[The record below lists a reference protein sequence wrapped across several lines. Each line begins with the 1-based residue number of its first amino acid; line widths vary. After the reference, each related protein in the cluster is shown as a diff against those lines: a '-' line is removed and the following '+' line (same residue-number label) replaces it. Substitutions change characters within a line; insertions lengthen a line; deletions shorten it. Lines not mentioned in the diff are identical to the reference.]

1 MPTYIAPGVYSE
13 EVDLSLY
20 TPQLSTSIL
29 GLVGGFRKGPL
40 NRITFISNRSQ
51 FEQIFGTPLRG
62 EVGFAAHAALYFLRF
77 GHQLKVVRVS
87 GQTVTDVDDAVR
99 SKDEV
104 FSDAV
109 VPISMGFIRGVTE
122 GDWAD
127 DIRVIITSHVVP
139 SELPP
144 FTPETLYNVKIFSA
158 LDGIVDTTGNRR
170 FDGFSPLEVFED
182 VVFNSTA
189 DTRYVEKI
197 INGNSQ
203 YIIFD
208 LDMEFNPTLFT
219 AFTARTGTI
228 SSVLTN
234 VTGVGTLFAS
244 EIRVGDKIKS
254 GAQTRTV
261 TSIGVLGPLSLTTDT
276 PFSPPLAP
284 ASVFTVATLLVHTL
298 AGGEDGTGSIQDEDI
313 IGRATVI
320 TDISTGFHFSTLTG
334 IRAFEDPLVE
344 DINLLSAPGFND
356 HRRVADFLITTAQTR
371 FDCLAVL
378 DTPDLRTAQDIRDY
392 IEGSLGTPGNLWSVY
407 APLTSSNRSAIYGP
421 WVKIFDSY
429 NNEEIFV
436 PPSVRTLGVFGF
448 NDNVAF
454 PWFAAAGPNRGILF
468 NTLDVR
474 FRLSLGDVEFIYGF
488 GVNCNPIQV
497 TVDGILIN
505 GNKTLQRKPSLL
517 QNIHIVRMLMYAE
530 KIIATAVRYLQWE
543 PHDPIT
549 WRRYTD
555 IVNPFLNDIVTKRG
569 ITSFRVK
576 CDSETNTPFY
586 INQGQMVAELH
597 IIPTNAVSVIV
608 NRYVIHANGASF
620 EGGSGATIP

>member
-13 EVDLSLY
+13 EIDLSLY

-29 GLVGGFRKGPL
+29 GLIGGFKKGPL

-77 GHQLKVVRVS
+77 GHQLKVVRVT
-87 GQTVTDVDDAVR
+87 GQTGGVDDAVR
-99 SKDEV
+99 SKIEV
-104 FSDAV
+104 FNDAV
-109 VPISMGFIRGVTE
+109 VPVSMGFIRGVTE

-127 DIRVIITSHVVP
+127 NIRVIITPHVVP
-139 SELPP
+139 SEDPP

-158 LDGIVDTTGNRR
+158 LDGLVDSTGNRR
-170 FDGFSPLEVFED
+170 FDGFTPLEVFED

-189 DTRYVEKI
+189 NVRYVEKI

-203 YIIFD
+203 YVIFD
-208 LDMEFNPTLFT
+208 LDMELNPTLFT
-219 AFTARTGTI
+219 SFTARTGTI
-228 SSVLTN
+228 SSVGTT
-234 VTGVGTLFAS
+234 VTGVGTLFAT
-244 EIRVGDKIKS
+244 EVRVGDKIKS
-254 GAQTRTV
+254 GVQTRTV
-261 TSIGVLGPLSLTTDT
+261 TAIGNPNAFSLTTDT
-276 PFSPPLAP
+276 AFSPALPP

-298 AGGEDGTGSIQDEDI
+298 TGGNDGTDNIQDTDI
-313 IGRATVI
+313 IGRNIVTV
-320 TDISTGFHFSTLTG
+320 DIPTGFHFATLTG
-334 IRAFEDPLVE
+334 IRAFEDPLIE

-356 HRRVADFLITTAQTR
+356 HRAVADFLITTAQTR

-392 IEGSLGTPGNLWSVY
+392 VEGNLGTPGNLWSVY

-488 GVNCNPIQV
+488 GVNVNPIQV
-497 TVDGILIN
+497 TIDGILVN

-517 QNIHIVRMLMYAE
+517 QNIHIIRMLMYAE

-576 CDSETNTPFY
+576 CDSETNTPYY

-597 IIPTNAVSVIV
+597 IIPTNAVAVIV
-608 NRYVIHANGASF
+608 NRYIIHAAGASF
-620 EGGSGATIP
+620 EGSGSSTSIP